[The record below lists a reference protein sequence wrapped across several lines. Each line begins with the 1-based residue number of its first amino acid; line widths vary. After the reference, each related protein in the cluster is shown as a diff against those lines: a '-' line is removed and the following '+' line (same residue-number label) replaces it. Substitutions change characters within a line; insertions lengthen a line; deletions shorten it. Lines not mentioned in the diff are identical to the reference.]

1 MTTAYRNRLSVS
13 ALAAATSFIALA
25 APAAAQS
32 VCTQSTTT
40 TTTFTC
46 SNGTTVVV
54 NGTFDA
60 GASVGSA
67 TEGLVITDTAALN
80 GTVSGNVGSTLSTD
94 ALFAGATTDLTL
106 GGVSGSYLN
115 VANTGTGNAATLLA
129 LHSITGTQLGNLSS
143 VNGYAI
149 QAVGGTGVNLTV
161 GTVSSTAVN
170 TTPITLPISPV
181 LTSVTGSTVDVPV
194 GAGAAVIA
202 VTGDAAITASSVT
215 VAGSA
220 DPLIG
225 ILAYA
230 PAGSASTTVT
240 GNVSVTK
247 TGAGNAIGAA
257 ALGSTGASVNV
268 GGTTTGTGTDEA
280 TGLAAVTSTGTAS
293 ITAGGAVNVSAAD
306 ATGIRANGD
315 TVLVSGPTATITA
328 TDTDTGGIDAIGIQA
343 VAVNGVTV
351 NTGKVTSSGTGIVA
365 ASTSSTGSATA
376 PVSVTV
382 NGVQAGT
389 TGIIAVAGGATP
401 ITVTASAPVVAGTG
415 AGIIASGANGL
426 VTVNEAGV
434 TGTTVGVL
442 AVAGGT
448 GSVAVTAT
456 GGTTTATGGN
466 AIVAAAPGGSA
477 TVTVNSGAT
486 VTGQGASDAISVAS
500 GTGTGMTTTVNV
512 AGTVNVAPT
521 GTGNAITTAG
531 GPATVNVNNHGNLS
545 GPIVLGGADNVIAV
559 NSGGTFT
566 AGSVDFGT
574 GNTALTVATGG
585 TLTLNSATDFAGLQ
599 TLSNGGTTTLTGDV
613 VLAGPTTFTNTG
625 TVKATGGA
633 TSLSGPATFS
643 NAGTISMVD
652 GDTTDVLTLGT
663 TGTPMNYVGVAPN
676 ARLAVDVNGAVT
688 ASDKL
693 VVTGTSSGTTLIAP
707 TFVGGVAS
715 YNPTGTVVVNTGG
728 TPAAGTFVIDPTTVK
743 QGWLNAGVV
752 SAAATGGG
760 TNVFVRTTLDS
771 SVTDLALVR
780 SLGQDMWYQSF
791 DAYDDAVRGRHAGSL
806 TTGQPIGI
814 WGQLYASGDSHGD
827 KDLSVTTAAGNVLT
841 YSGELRTLRKGA
853 QVGIEYR
860 APGFVIGATG
870 GYEKAENRDSTAP
883 SQISADG
890 HNWGIY
896 ALVGMENGLYAGVLY
911 KRDDQDIR
919 FFNTVR
925 GVSAYFNNAR
935 SEGADGEVGFKG
947 TAGSIGFDLQGG
959 VSYVKTS
966 IGTNSAQGLYF
977 RWDNNKSVRGRLGA
991 RVFFPQAL
999 GFYLGAKV
1007 IHEFN
1012 DPADFHVVDISTGLD
1027 AATIV
1032 GQNRGT
1038 WARVEA
1044 GVDSLGIKGLMLSV
1058 WGDAGKTKSIGGRV
1072 GFRF

>member
-32 VCTQSTTT
+32 VCTQTGTLV
-40 TTTFTC
+40 TC
-46 SNGTTVVV
+46 DNGGTVVTLPA
-54 NGTFDA
+54 GISLDA
-60 GASVGSA
+60 GATQGIAISSA
-67 TEGLVITDTAALN
+67 TAALPLTIG
-80 GTVSGNVGSTLSTD
+80 GTITTTD
-94 ALFAGATTDLTL
+94 ASPALFLVTTGDLTITAPT
-106 GGVSGSYLN
+106 GGAVDLTT
-115 VANTGTGNAATLLA
+115 TGTGSGALLASTGGNLVATLGAIDSAGAWGIRGFGQTSSSVTTTGSVTATGVTAQPIPLLGGSFGTGALA
-129 LHSITGTQLGNLSS
+129 ISPTGPAALTINGDVTVTGTSAGDPIIGAFSVAPDTTLGVATTTVTGL
-143 VNGYAI
+143 VNVDAT
-149 QAVGGTGVNLTV
+149 GGTGV
-161 GTVSSTAVN
+161 
-170 TTPITLPISPV
+170 
-181 LTSVTGSTVDVPV
+181 
-194 GAGAAVIA
+194 
-202 VTGDAAITASSVT
+202 
-215 VAGSA
+215 
-220 DPLIG
+220 
-225 ILAYA
+225 
-230 PAGSASTTVT
+230 
-240 GNVSVTK
+240 
-247 TGAGNAIGAA
+247 GAA
-257 ALGSTGASVNV
+257 ALG
-268 GGTTTGTGTDEA
+268 GTAA
-280 TGLAAVTSTGTAS
+280 TVDVAGPVTVTSDDSAIGLLALGGAPSATPTGTAS
-293 ITAGGAVNVSAAD
+293 VIAGGNVN
-306 ATGIRANGD
+306 ATGVGSTGSPLSQVTGIFAQGT
-315 TVLVSGPTATITA
+315 TVNIDAPNATVTA
-328 TDTDTGGIDAIGIQA
+328 TDTGGTNAIGVYAIGID
-343 VAVNGVTV
+343 GVTV
-351 NTGKVTSSGTGIVA
+351 NTGKVTSTGAGVVAQASGTA
-365 ASTSSTGSATA
+365 A
-376 PVSVTV
+376 PVDVTV
-382 NGVQAGT
+382 NGVEADTIGIFAQGT
-389 TGIIAVAGGATP
+389 GGVSVTSTAPVSATNGDGIFALRSGTGSADVTVTENGSTGTGGVIAVN
-401 ITVTASAPVVAGTG
+401 AGTG
-415 AGIIASGANGL
+415 NVMVNANGGL
-426 VTVNEAGV
+426 
-434 TGTTVGVL
+434 
-442 AVAGGT
+442 
-448 GSVAVTAT
+448 
-456 GGTTTATGGN
+456 TTATTGD
-466 AIVAAAPGGSA
+466 AITAIATDGSA
-477 TVTVNSGAT
+477 TVSVAQGAT
-486 VTGQGASDAISVAS
+486 VTGQAGSDAINVTS
-500 GTGTGMTTTVNV
+500 GTGTDMTNTVNI

-585 TLTLNSATDFAGLQ
+585 TLTLNSATAFTGLQ

-663 TGTPMNYVGVAPN
+663 TATPMNYVGVAPN

-728 TPAAGTFVIDPTTVK
+728 TPAAGTFVIDPTTIK